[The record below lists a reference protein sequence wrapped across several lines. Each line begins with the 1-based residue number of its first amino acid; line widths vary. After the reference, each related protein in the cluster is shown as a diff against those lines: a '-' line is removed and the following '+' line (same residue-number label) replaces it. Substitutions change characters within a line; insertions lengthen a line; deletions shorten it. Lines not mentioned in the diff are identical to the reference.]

1 MRAYTRTVHILY
13 EERVARAYIREN
25 AHKMDDTDVKYG
37 EIFYSDIRYYSWNKK
52 AEDRNTWFD
61 DLTLPNKNLTIY
73 VTKCVHGNRC
83 NNDNQVKVMD
93 KVLGDEFLFNSYDAK
108 RFGYRRTSGDCVLIT
123 DEMMNKYNISY
134 INSTYLEDNIHHEI
148 PDNRYFDIVTQEEMH
163 LLTSEE

>member
-25 AHKMDDTDVKYG
+25 AHKMNDTHVKYG

-93 KVLGDEFLFNSYDAK
+93 KVTKTPVMAKVIEIAVKATIYRFPLLQPSELNIDMEIFQQFMLVWTPPRCVRSLEFLY
-108 RFGYRRTSGDCVLIT
+108 LIET
-123 DEMMNKYNISY
+123 P
-134 INSTYLEDNIHHEI
+134 T
-148 PDNRYFDIVTQEEMH
+148 
-163 LLTSEE
+163 